1 MPRIFFVLFAIFSE
15 LFEFFRNAF
24 NYIKN
29 KQIQRRFFVELEE
42 TVREK
47 FENLSRLL
55 ANKKGDDRM
64 SLCLIGR
71 FGYFLCRCKFKKN
84 MKISNFISQN
94 FDNIYQYLTSP
105 DGLFVSYSSYFY
117 SF

>member
-71 FGYFLCRCKFKKN
+71 FGYFLCRCKFKK
-84 MKISNFISQN
+84 KHEDFK
-94 FDNIYQYLTSP
+94 F
-105 DGLFVSYSSYFY
+105 YFPK
-117 SF
+117 FR